1 MTLPNRLAAFV
12 EQRKQQMLYRS
23 RRVLETPQGAE
34 VIVDGRPLIN
44 FSSNDYLGLAN
55 HPRIAAAFKKG
66 IDDFG
71 VGSGASHLVIGH
83 SSAHYA
89 LEEQLA
95 DFVGC
100 ERALLYSSGYMAN
113 VGAINALTERGDI
126 ILQDKLNHASLLDG
140 GLLSSA
146 DMKRYNHC
154 DTDALAL
161 RLQKTGDAQAL
172 VVSDAVFSMDGD
184 IAPINKLAELCDQHQ
199 AMLMIDDAH
208 GFGVL
213 GDNGKGALEHFSVTS
228 GQVPIYMAT
237 LGKAAGVSGAFVA
250 GEDGLIDYL
259 IQSSRNYIY
268 TTAIPPANAVATS
281 AALLVIEQEKW
292 RREHLTKLIS
302 QFRSELSE
310 WESCLMPSDTAI
322 QPLIIGDAN
331 QALTLSDALLQRGF
345 LLSAIRPPT
354 VPANTARLRI
364 TLTAAHTET
373 HISQLTNV
381 LKEMLPSIITKQ
393 TDS

>member
-113 VGAINALTERGDI
+113 VGAINALTERGGI

-161 RLQKTGDAQAL
+161 RLRKTGDAQAL

-184 IAPINKLAELCDQHQ
+184 IAPINRLAELCDQHQ